1 MYETL
6 CEFERKDEAFDRRK
20 HRNKAI
26 YSLDAGDGIEN
37 DSLLPPQTP
46 EEIIIARET
55 HEELLSQIAS
65 LPDKQARRVYAHFF
79 LNMESS
85 EIAQRENVEKS
96 CVNKSIKHGLKEL
109 TKCSN
114 IFSD

>member
-1 MYETL
+1 M
-6 CEFERKDEAFDRRK
+6 FAFISFLSKVSSKGWVPVTDILGCVVK
-20 HRNKAI
+20 SVA
-26 YSLDAGDGIEN
+26 
-37 DSLLPPQTP
+37 
-46 EEIIIARET
+46 